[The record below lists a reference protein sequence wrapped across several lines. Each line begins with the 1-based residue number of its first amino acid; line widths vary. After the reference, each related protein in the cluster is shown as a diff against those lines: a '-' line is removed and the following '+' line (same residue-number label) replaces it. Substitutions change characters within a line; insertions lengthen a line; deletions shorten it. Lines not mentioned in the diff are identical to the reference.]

1 MKNAAVA
8 RATAIEPVDVPDLY
22 PLQDV
27 VRIVGI
33 SAALANNWS
42 MRYPGA
48 EIALSGRGKGRR
60 RMVDAELVIRFRLMK
75 ILTDVGLPPEDALG
89 VAQKV
94 LLKIAE
100 TKKHEAFA
108 IYFFGNGK
116 AVAQP
121 ADEPPPPEAEAT
133 LQLDVRGIITRVRE
147 ALDAL
152 SASQ

>member
-8 RATAIEPVDVPDLY
+8 YAAPIEPAAAPEMF

-27 VRIVGI
+27 IGVVGI
-33 SAALANNWS
+33 TAALANNWS

-75 ILTDVGLPPEDALG
+75 ILTDVGLPPIHALG
-89 VAQKV
+89 IAQKI
-94 LLKIAE
+94 LQEIAR
-100 TKKHEAFA
+100 TKKHEPFA
-108 IYFFGNGK
+108 IYYRQCGEV
-116 AVAQP
+116 VAQP
-121 ADEPPPPEAEAT
+121 AADPPPPEVEAT

-147 ALDAL
+147 ALNAL
-152 SASQ
+152 SASR